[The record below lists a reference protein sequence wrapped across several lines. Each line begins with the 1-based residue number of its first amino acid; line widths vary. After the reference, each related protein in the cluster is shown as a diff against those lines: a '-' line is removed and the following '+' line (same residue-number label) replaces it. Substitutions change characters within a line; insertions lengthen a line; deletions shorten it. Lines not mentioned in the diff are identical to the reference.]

1 MIKVSVFIYKNTDAF
16 FLSDYSLQETIQG
29 GNMVTFILKG
39 YSEKEEVIGIL
50 K

>member
-1 MIKVSVFIYKNTDAF
+1 MIKVSVLIYKNTDTF

-39 YSEKEEVIGIL
+39 YSEKEEFIGIL